1 MKYEHYKMGGRWGQY
16 TCRCSAETATP
27 EGERGTDLA
36 CRCAFPVSVISCR
49 TNSCFIH
56 VWKSS
61 LCLWRGRELQTYTKC
76 ECLRKK
82 KHKYQD
88 CCVEVFCRDQ
98 MPRAATAADRA
109 LAPPLCCGCSLG
121 LDRSP
126 LGGRRRLDAA
136 PRGHSG
142 RASAL
147 VGEGVLQ
154 YSN

>member
-1 MKYEHYKMGGRWGQY
+1 MGLILLADVRFPFQLSVVERILALYMFGKV
-16 TCRCSAETATP
+16 RCVYGVAESCKPIQSAN
-27 EGERGTDLA
+27 A
-36 CRCAFPVSVISCR
+36 C
-49 TNSCFIH
+49 
-56 VWKSS
+56 
-61 LCLWRGRELQTYTKC
+61 E
-76 ECLRKK
+76 KK

-98 MPRAATAADRA
+98 MPRATTAADRA

>member
-1 MKYEHYKMGGRWGQY
+1 MHPIY
-16 TCRCSAETATP
+16 TCLEKFVVFMAWPRDANLYKVRMPA
-27 EGERGTDLA
+27 
-36 CRCAFPVSVISCR
+36 
-49 TNSCFIH
+49 
-56 VWKSS
+56 
-61 LCLWRGRELQTYTKC
+61 
-76 ECLRKK
+76 KK